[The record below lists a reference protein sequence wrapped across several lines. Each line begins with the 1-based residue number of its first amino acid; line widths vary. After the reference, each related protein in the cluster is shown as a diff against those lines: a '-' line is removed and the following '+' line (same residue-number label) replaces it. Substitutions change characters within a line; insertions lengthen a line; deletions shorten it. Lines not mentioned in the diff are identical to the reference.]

1 MTIYG
6 KEFAAVYNDQWAFWG
21 PKMWPFLSQAVAAR
35 CPHARTWLDLCCGCG
50 SLLKFV
56 CEGGFEAVGLDI
68 SPHQLKHAKR
78 SAPSA
83 RFVHCDVRQLDLP
96 RKFDVITCLFD
107 SLNYLTRKKD
117 IERVFRRA
125 RRHLAGDGLFAF
137 DVNTFE
143 GLRDQWC
150 KSTVARSR
158 SRAIIIDTSFN
169 EKRAL
174 GRCVITGFIK
184 TGGAYR
190 RFEEEHLERG
200 YRPCEI
206 EGLLSRAGLAF
217 EKYDGNTLSAAGERS
232 GRLLY
237 LCRHR

>member
-21 PKMWPFLSQAVAAR
+21 PKLWPFLSQILAAR
-35 CPHARTWLDLCCGCG
+35 CPHARTWLDLCCCCG

-78 SAPSA
+78 NTPSA
-83 RFVHCDVRQLDLP
+83 RFVHCDVRRLDLP

-107 SLNYLTRKKD
+107 SLNYLTRKKG
-117 IERVFRRA
+117 IE
-125 RRHLAGDGLFAF
+125 
-137 DVNTFE
+137 
-143 GLRDQWC
+143 
-150 KSTVARSR
+150 
-158 SRAIIIDTSFN
+158 
-169 EKRAL
+169 
-174 GRCVITGFIK
+174 
-184 TGGAYR
+184 
-190 RFEEEHLERG
+190 
-200 YRPCEI
+200 
-206 EGLLSRAGLAF
+206 SRAGLAF

-237 LCRHR
+237 LCRHQ